1 MRVGIGVPGLRMHV
15 SFVRTASVARMS
27 KATSGADD
35 PACRCAHAGYL
46 LGQSSAIRNG
56 GLGSCED
63 YRTSLVGKPKDE
75 DLGSRGADLAWWKV
89 DHGDHALAAKVLD
102 CIVLCNLSCAFL
114 QTYAG
119 PEVDYQS
126 VGWISCLREGHGLAD
141 GPSAH
146 VHFKEVFERNFRSGG
161 RRWIVSDVH
170 RCSTAIWTE
179 RHYSDNAPAKNV
191 RLPLDDRG
199 FLSDRKAL
207 ERHYLS
213 NEIAENRKQAS
224 KIAEF

>member
-1 MRVGIGVPGLRMHV
+1 MGCALAKPIVLLRAWRDDGYRGVYHRARIRATRWLNPSYELSIPHVAVLMR
-15 SFVRTASVARMS
+15 
-27 KATSGADD
+27 AT
-35 PACRCAHAGYL
+35 CL

-56 GLGSCED
+56 GLRSCED
-63 YRTSLVGKPKDE
+63 YRTRLVGKPKDE
-75 DLGSRGADLAWWKV
+75 DLGSHGAALAWWKV

-102 CIVLCNLSCAFL
+102 GIVLCNPSSAFL

-141 GPSAH
+141 GPGAD

-179 RHYSDNAPAKNV
+179 RHYSDNAPAKKI
-191 RLPLDDRG
+191 RLLPEPFPFRLNRNGALAQLESGQLD
-199 FLSDRKAL
+199 
-207 ERHYLS
+207 
-213 NEIAENRKQAS
+213 
-224 KIAEF
+224 